1 VFKWPRSLKR
11 LSRLLVKP
19 LRIAFYFQITA
30 ISLLIFRANSV
41 HQIGDLLLALAG
53 RGGTRGFTIPTPPTA
68 TLLAIPLLL
77 GFDYLSYHHSSD
89 LFYRK
94 WPDAARGMLVAALFI
109 LLLMGWS
116 NAPAE
121 FIYFQF

>member
-1 VFKWPRSLKR
+1 MPLF
-11 LSRLLVKP
+11 LV
-19 LRIAFYFQITA
+19 
-30 ISLLIFRANSV
+30 
-41 HQIGDLLLALAG
+41 
-53 RGGTRGFTIPTPPTA
+53 
-68 TLLAIPLLL
+68 
-77 GFDYLSYHHSSD
+77 FDYLSYRHSSD

-94 WPDAARGMLVAALFI
+94 WPAAARGSLVAMLFI